1 MVYSRE
7 IEGQVYTFGVSGRL
21 YKSNVLL
28 YDHQTESLWSQLLER
43 AISGPLVGKTLTK
56 LPANRTSWK
65 TWKKRNP
72 DTMVLS
78 TETGYRRDYTIDP
91 YEGYHHTG
99 TIWFPV
105 GEVRTDLSAK
115 ERVLG
120 IEVKEEAKAYPLAL
134 LRKQPGIIKDSIG
147 KVPIQIEVNAEGEV
161 VDVRDQKGSP
171 IPYIF
176 AYWFAWQAFHPKTAV
191 YHSKQ

>member
-28 YDHQTESLWSQLLER
+28 YDHQTESLWSQLLEL
-43 AISGPLVGKTLTK
+43 AVSGSLVGKNLTQ
-56 LPANRTSWK
+56 LPASRTSWK

-78 TETGYRRDYTIDP
+78 TETGYRRDYTVDP
-91 YEGYHHTG
+91 YEGYHQTG

-105 GEVRTDLSAK
+105 GEVRKDLSVK

-120 IEVKEEAKAYPLAL
+120 IEVKEETKAYPLAQ
-134 LRKQPGIIKDSIG
+134 LRK
-147 KVPIQIEVNAEGEV
+147 
-161 VDVRDQKGSP
+161 
-171 IPYIF
+171 
-176 AYWFAWQAFHPKTAV
+176 
-191 YHSKQ
+191 